1 METPRTT
8 PVDWKVT
15 RTDFW
20 EIRSALN
27 PAGGSFVEFTSR
39 IGVSEWPLIHMTFGR
54 NPETGRLKTAKGII
68 ALGRIAF
75 GVFPVGQLAV
85 GIFPVG
91 QAAFGLVFAIGQAAL
106 AVTAVGQLAIAYH
119 LAVGQLAVAKTA
131 VGQMAFG
138 KYCVAQVAVGEHI
151 YTQKVK
157 DPEALRRLREAL
169 PLLGRFTAG

>member
-1 METPRTT
+1 MDTAGTR

-20 EIRSALN
+20 EIRSALD

-39 IGVSEWPLIHMTFGR
+39 IAVAEWPLIHMTFGR
-54 NPETGRLKTAKGII
+54 HPETGRLKPAKGII
-68 ALGRIAF
+68 ALGRVAF

-91 QAAFGLVFAIGQAAL
+91 QAAFGLVLAIGQAAL
-106 AVTAVGQLAIAYH
+106 ALSAVGQLAVAYH
-119 LAVGQLAVAKTA
+119 LAVGQIAVAKTA
-131 VGQMAFG
+131 VGQLAFG
-138 KYCVAQVAVGEHI
+138 EYCVAQVAVGEHI

-157 DPEALRRLREAL
+157 DPEALRRLRQVL
-169 PLLGRFTAG
+169 PFLGRFTAG